1 MEKTKPRAVYEVVD
15 PLMDRSV
22 LLDGRGGLKHPAVV
36 WAKAHNGWKRCSPVV
51 ELSLAKRLG
60 KQFAHRWAISITPA
74 TQISKTIN
82 LPTF

>member
-36 WAKAHNGWKRCSPVV
+36 WANLNGWKRCSPVV

-60 KQFAHRWAISITPA
+60 KQFGQNWTISITPA
-74 TQISKTIN
+74 TQISKTIQ
-82 LPTF
+82 LPTFN

>member
-1 MEKTKPRAVYEVVD
+1 MEKTKLKAVYEIVD

-36 WAKAHNGWKRCSPVV
+36 WANLNGWKRCSPVV

-60 KQFAHRWAISITPA
+60 KQFAHKWVISITPA
-74 TQISKTIN
+74 TQISKTIH